1 MSTPINTLRPHATLT
16 PWSQRTTPVFPKGNN
31 DFLMQQWE
39 EARKRGEPG
48 IYANFLSARPV
59 SMVRRKLNNEF
70 RTINVNGMNVNER
83 TKRMRHIKAR
93 TGRTRRT
100 QRNMNWT
107 RRIKKH
113 TGRNMNYTRIKK
125 QT

>member
-1 MSTPINTLRPHATLT
+1 
-16 PWSQRTTPVFPKGNN
+16 
-31 DFLMQQWE
+31 MQQWE